1 MLLAALQQVE
11 KFYADQTVLDK
22 ATLELRATSRIA
34 LIGRNGAG
42 KSTILNLLAGRI
54 EPDAGEVFR
63 REDVTVAK
71 LEQDPAF
78 EAGLSILEI
87 SEKAF
92 ADLDVIEKR
101 LQELEPNLAH
111 HDVYEQWEHW
121 HEVFERR
128 GGYERR
134 ARRDAVLY
142 ALGFRGRENQRASS
156 LSGGEKTRL
165 GLAQLLMAQ
174 PDVLLLDEPTN
185 HLDME
190 MRGWLENYLSR
201 YPGAVLLVSHDRE
214 FLDRACDA
222 TAEISFGKLRTYP
235 GNPTAYRDYRA
246 EQLEIEDATRRNEV
260 REYERLQAMTKQMKI
275 WGHRNEKL
283 AKRARSMEKRT
294 ERYAETM
301 MEDAKEEEG
310 TTRFR
315 FNCEPSGDIVLQA
328 QHLEK
333 SYGGKKLFQDVEF
346 TIRQGERIALVGPN
360 GAGKSTFIK
369 VLLGDVSSDNHA
381 AVLRFGS
388 RVRVGY
394 YDQELRGVNPEHTL
408 IAEMIRLVGDK
419 EAHNLLGRFMFPYDA
434 QYKTIKD
441 LSGGE
446 RARLA
451 LLKLTL
457 GEYNFLVLDEPTN
470 HLDVEMIE
478 ALEDALALY
487 EGTLFIISHDRR
499 FIEATTDLI
508 WELRDGKLTPYPGDW
523 QYYLGKR
530 SRQPSAVSY
539 QREAEGKEQRAKSQN
554 FSAQSNA
561 ATSYTDLST
570 QSSSK
575 SKWQLEKDVIR
586 LEEEVHALEAELAT
600 VTTKLAD
607 ASNLKPDEI
616 AELGKRHH
624 DLEATLLEKMTA
636 WEEVSRLLNLKA

>member
-78 EAGLSILEI
+78 EGELTILEI
-87 SEKAF
+87 SERAF
-92 ADLDVIEKR
+92 AELDVIEKR
-101 LQELEPNLAH
+101 LQELEPNLAA

-142 ALGFRGRENQRASS
+142 ALGFRGRETQRASR

-190 MRGWLENYLSR
+190 MRGWLEGYLTR

-214 FLDRACDA
+214 FLDKACDA
-222 TAEISFGKLRTYP
+222 TAEVSFGKLRTYP
-235 GNPTAYRDYRA
+235 GNPTTYRDYRA
-246 EQLEIEDATRRNEV
+246 EQLEIEDATRKNEA

-275 WGHRNEKL
+275 WGGRNEKL

-294 ERYAETM
+294 DRYADTM
-301 MEDAKEEEG
+301 MEDADPEQG
-310 TTRFR
+310 TTRFK

-328 QHLEK
+328 QNLEK
-333 SYGGKKLFQDVEF
+333 SYGGKRLFKDVEF

-369 VLLGDVSSDNHA
+369 VLLGDNSSDNHG

-394 YDQELRGVNPEHTL
+394 YDQELRGVSPENTL

-419 EAHNLLGRFMFPYDA
+419 EAHNLLGRFLFPYDA

-478 ALEDALALY
+478 ALENALVLY
-487 EGTLFIISHDRR
+487 EGTLLVISHDRR
-499 FIEATTDLI
+499 FIEATTNLV
-508 WELRDGKLTPYPGDW
+508 WEIRDSKLTMYPGDW
-523 QYYLGKR
+523 QYYVSKR
-530 SRQPSAVSY
+530 SRQQV
-539 QREAEGKEQRAKSQN
+539 EDKER
-554 FSAQSNA
+554 
-561 ATSYTDLST
+561 ST
-570 QSSSK
+570 EYRVASSELKEPDSRYSLLGTPDSK
-575 SKWQLEKDVIR
+575 VPSKWQLEKDVIR
-586 LEEEVHALEAELAT
+586 LEEEVHALEAELAS
-600 VTTKLAD
+600 VTAKLAD
-607 ASNLKPDEI
+607 VGSLKPDEI

-624 DLEATLLEKMTA
+624 ELEAALLEKMTA
-636 WEEVSRLLNLKA
+636 WEGVSSLLNLKA